1 MYRLRVDEHDRR
13 QLHLWRK
20 RNQSVTA
27 KHGVRG
33 SGRFGLLHGLRYGDR
48 ADVVCLLQLVHI
60 PALHRAAFAE
70 VFMQAAREAD
80 PDADAA
86 TLQNAHD
93 RAMAG
98 PCLIAVLAR
107 LTPSHPVV
115 PVEEQWISVGAG
127 LQNLLLAARSLGLHT
142 KPLSGRRLRSR
153 ALREAFRLPEHTY
166 LAAFVVV
173 GRYSGPPTEK
183 PRRTASETLQ
193 VWSPG

>member
-1 MYRLRVDEHDRR
+1 MIDMLTQILSRR
-13 QLHLWRK
+13 SVSARHLTGPDL
-20 RNQSVTA
+20 TA
-27 KHGVRG
+27 GELEALAGAAAAAPDHG
-33 SGRFGLLHGLRYGDR
+33 GLGP
-48 ADVVCLLQLVHI
+48 LQLVHI
-60 PALHRAAFAE
+60 PALHRAALAE

-80 PDADAA
+80 PEADAA

-107 LTPSHPVV
+107 LAPSHPVV

-153 ALREAFRLPEHTY
+153 ALREAFRLPEHTH